1 MAKIR
6 KIISLVFTLHMVKSI
21 PITTYSD
28 KGNVFETPNLAV
40 GNDSQEG
47 MYIASKIAQL
57 FREQNR
63 PIQTDYPSSEGFET
77 KIITSTTK
85 GTSINFNFNIA
96 VDVADGDISQ
106 IRLPHGDLLL
116 LFVAADTN
124 NRVNISPVHFRKFL
138 AKTIGP
144 THMAKVLENGAETS
158 NGIVFMAWARQST
171 EDMHSKSTSNKKVSI
186 IMVILR
192 FHFIFNRNKYLYIT
206 IYVLGKQNGF
216 V

>member
-6 KIISLVFTLHMVKSI
+6 QIIFLVFTLHMVKSI
-21 PITTYSD
+21 PTITDSD
-28 KGNVFETPNLAV
+28 NENVFETPNFAV
-40 GNDSQEG
+40 GNDSHEG

-144 THMAKVLENGAETS
+144 THMAKVLENGAKTS

-171 EDMHSKSTSNKKVSI
+171 EEMYSKSTSNKKVSI
-186 IMVILR
+186 KMVILR
-192 FHFIFNRNKYLYIT
+192 FHFVFYTYIYNIY
-206 IYVLGKQNGF
+206 IYVF
-216 V
+216 TF

>member
-6 KIISLVFTLHMVKSI
+6 KIILLFFTLHMVKSI
-21 PITTYSD
+21 PPATYSD
-28 KGNVFETPNLAV
+28 NGNVFETPNFAV

-47 MYIASKIAQL
+47 LYIASKIAQL
-57 FREQNR
+57 FRERNR

-77 KIITSTTK
+77 KMITSTTK

-96 VDVADGDISQ
+96 VDVADGNISQ

-116 LFVAADTN
+116 LFVAADEN
-124 NRVNISPVHFRKFL
+124 NRVNINPIDFRNFL

-158 NGIVFMAWARQST
+158 NGIVFMAWARDST
-171 EDMHSKSTSNKKVSI
+171 AEKYSKSTSSKKVRVK
-186 IMVILR
+186 MAILR
-192 FHFIFNRNKYLYIT
+192 SHRNA
-206 IYVLGKQNGF
+206 V
-216 V
+216 

>member
-1 MAKIR
+1 MIHKMAKFH
-6 KIISLVFTLHMVKSI
+6 IIIFLVFTLHMVKSI
-21 PITTYSD
+21 PTTTYSG

-47 MYIASKIAQL
+47 LYIASKIAEL

-77 KIITSTTK
+77 KIITSATK

-124 NRVNISPVHFRKFL
+124 NRVNISPVHFRNFL

-158 NGIVFMAWARQST
+158 NGIVFMAWARQSA
-171 EDMHSKSTSNKKVSI
+171 EDMPSKSTSNKKVSI
-186 IMVILR
+186 MIVILL
-192 FHFIFNRNKYLYIT
+192 FQLSQLFSIEINIL
-206 IYVLGKQNGF
+206 IYVF
-216 V
+216 MF

>member
-1 MAKIR
+1 MENIR
-6 KIISLVFTLHMVKSI
+6 RVIFLLVTLQMVKSI
-21 PITTYSD
+21 PAPTFSD
-28 KGNVFETPNLAV
+28 NVNVFETPNLAV

-47 MYIASKIAQL
+47 LYIASKIAQL

-63 PIQTDYPSSEGFET
+63 PIQTDYPSSEGFQT
-77 KIITSTTK
+77 KIITSATK
-85 GTSINFNFNIA
+85 GTSINFNFNVA

-116 LFVAADTN
+116 LFVAADKN

-158 NGIVFMAWARQST
+158 NGIVFMAWARKST
-171 EDMHSKSTSNKKVSI
+171 KEIDSKSTSNKKVSI
-186 IMVILR
+186 IIVILR
-192 FHFIFNRNKYLYIT
+192 THHT
-206 IYVLGKQNGF
+206 SQNYYP
-216 V
+216 

>member
-6 KIISLVFTLHMVKSI
+6 KIIFLVFTLHMVKSI
-21 PITTYSD
+21 PTTTYSD

-116 LFVAADTN
+116 LFVAADNN
-124 NRVNISPVHFRKFL
+124 NRVNISPVHFRNFL

-186 IMVILR
+186 MIGVLR
-192 FHFIFNRNKYLYIT
+192 FQSSPLFSIEINIY
-206 IYVLGKQNGF
+206 IYVF
-216 V
+216 MF

>member
-1 MAKIR
+1 MVKIR
-6 KIISLVFTLHMVKSI
+6 NIIFLLFTLHMVKSL
-21 PITTYSD
+21 PTATYSD
-28 KGNVFETPNLAV
+28 NGNVLETPNFAV

-47 MYIASKIAQL
+47 FYIASKIAEL

-96 VDVADGDISQ
+96 VDVADGNISQ

-116 LFVAADTN
+116 LFVAADEN
-124 NRVNISPVHFRKFL
+124 NRVNISPIDFRNFL

-144 THMAKVLENGAETS
+144 THLAKVLENGAETS
-158 NGIVFMAWARQST
+158 NGIVFMAWARDSSA
-171 EDMHSKSTSNKKVSI
+171 EKYSKSTPSKKVRVK
-186 IMVILR
+186 MVI
-192 FHFIFNRNKYLYIT
+192 
-206 IYVLGKQNGF
+206 
-216 V
+216 

>member
-1 MAKIR
+1 MEKIR
-6 KIISLVFTLHMVKSI
+6 RVIFLLLNLHMVKSI
-21 PITTYSD
+21 PAVTFSD
-28 KGNVFETPNLAV
+28 NGNVFETPNLAV

-47 MYIASKIAQL
+47 FYIASKIAQL

-63 PIQTDYPSSEGFET
+63 PIQTDYPSSEGFQT

-96 VDVADGDISQ
+96 VDVADGNISQ

-116 LFVAADTN
+116 LFVAADRN
-124 NRVNISPVHFRKFL
+124 NRVNISPIHFRNFL

-158 NGIVFMAWARQST
+158 NGIVFMAWARKST
-171 EDMHSKSTSNKKVSI
+171 GEKYSKSTSSKKVSI
-186 IMVILR
+186 KMVILR
-192 FHFIFNRNKYLYIT
+192 
-206 IYVLGKQNGF
+206 
-216 V
+216 